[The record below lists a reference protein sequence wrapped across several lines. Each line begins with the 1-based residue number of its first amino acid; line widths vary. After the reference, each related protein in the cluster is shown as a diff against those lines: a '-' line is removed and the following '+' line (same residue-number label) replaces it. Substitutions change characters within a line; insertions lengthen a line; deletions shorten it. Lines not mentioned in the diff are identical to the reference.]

1 MLLMHHERMRADDEV
16 WARLLH
22 AAAAKLEQ
30 QKRTVRLAGGLGSG
44 VGILTL
50 TLTLILT
57 LTLTR
62 TLTSLDPNPNQA

>member
-1 MLLMHHERMRADDEV
+1 MHHERMRADDEV

-30 QKRTVRLAGGLGSG
+30 QKRTVRVAGGLGSG

>member
-1 MLLMHHERMRADDEV
+1 MHHERMRADDEV

>member
-44 VGILTL
+44 AGSGPGSGLG
-50 TLTLILT
+50 
-57 LTLTR
+57 
-62 TLTSLDPNPNQA
+62 SGSG

>member
-1 MLLMHHERMRADDEV
+1 MHHERMRADDEV

-44 VGILTL
+44 AGILTL
-50 TLTLILT
+50 TLTLLT
-57 LTLTR
+57 LTLTL
-62 TLTSLDPNPNQA
+62 TLNLTRTSLDPNPNQS

>member
-1 MLLMHHERMRADDEV
+1 MHHERMRAEDEV

-30 QKRTVRLAGGLGSG
+30 QNSTVRLAGGLGSG

-50 TLTLILT
+50 TLSLT
-57 LTLTR
+57 LTLTL
-62 TLTSLDPNPNQA
+62 TLTSLDPHPNQS

>member
-1 MLLMHHERMRADDEV
+1 MHHERMRAEDEV

-44 VGILTL
+44 AGILTL
-50 TLTLILT
+50 TLTLALT
-57 LTLTR
+57 LTL
-62 TLTSLDPNPNQA
+62 TLTSLDPHPNQS

>member
-1 MLLMHHERMRADDEV
+1 MHHERMRAEDEV

-50 TLTLILT
+50 TLSLT
-57 LTLTR
+57 LTLTL
-62 TLTSLDPNPNQA
+62 TLTSLDPHPNQS